1 MTDIGIPPRSR
12 QDWDVPTAQL
22 TADVKALV
30 ARQRAEALE
39 RQIAEISAHAHA
51 AVPEPS
57 GALAEQWHQ
66 FLDIDPDLRGRDYTR
81 TERTRGGAS

>member
-1 MTDIGIPPRSR
+1 MTTPTNPIERL
-12 QDWDVPTAQL
+12 DVPL
-22 TADVKALV
+22 ADV
-30 ARQRAEALE
+30 E

-51 AVPEPS
+51 AVPVPD
-57 GALAEQWHQ
+57 GRLAEQWHQ